1 MKAIALLGGP
11 KEEWPQEIAA
21 DIKKA
26 RKEGALIMASDRGIR
41 NSSRCS
47 FGRL

>member
-11 KEEWPQEIAA
+11 QEEWPQEIVA

-26 RKEGALIMASDRGIR
+26 RKEGALIMASDRG
-41 NSSRCS
+41 SL
-47 FGRL
+47 FLLQF